1 MAKEI
6 NLGNELLRICPTDD
20 NKLEFSTNNGRT
32 WIQRYKGTNFGDFN
46 DLVIFGKEIIVV
58 TSKGVY
64 ASTSKGVNWTLRT
77 SNASYGTFETIQVN
91 GTELVA
97 TTSKGTYISKNEGR
111 TWTKRN

>member
-32 WIQRYKGTNFGDFN
+32 WIQRYKGTNFGD
-46 DLVIFGKEIIVV
+46 
-58 TSKGVY
+58 